1 MAIEENS
8 YENLF
13 EDRPTG
19 GLSAMERREELANM
33 LAEKQNPDSEVV
45 TALAKQILGQGLT
58 SKWTGAGKGSAEANA
73 RDMAKILA
81 GIGITDIKQ
90 FGPITREVDAYIGS
104 DDSGNPIYEKQTER
118 TFGNKETGQVVPNTY
133 SERQKG
139 NFFGGT
145 FEGKGNTGYGVSFAA
160 DGTPIFYT
168 QGASSND
175 LANLMQDMGPLFQ
188 IGLALATGGL
198 SIPQQIAAN
207 MAVQVLSGQDM
218 NTAIKNAAV
227 SMAVANIP
235 GTDFMK
241 DGVKYIKEMGLDPT
255 ITNTLTNSF
264 QNATLSGARA
274 LLTGADVSDAMLAGA
289 TAGGVNSAIDIM
301 MSSGDMAELTKGMS
315 ATQKRLVRDAAV
327 GVISGKPVDQVLIN
341 AAIAAANAEAREQA
355 KYAPISDEDYK
366 ALNPEQ
372 RAIYDQGGTKGLT
385 EYRRS
390 QRLEADKA
398 AADARENELRITAAR
413 DRDAEIA
420 ARVAQ
425 DAEAARVA
433 EAQRRAKEAAELEAA
448 LKAAGVAKKDVVEIT
463 AKKTCP
469 VGTFLN
475 PITNECEPVANT
487 PTVQPPATTPPV
499 AQPPS
504 QSLPNVT
511 ITGKRDTCPVGEFF
525 NPITQAC
532 EPVSKEPP
540 PTAEPPTVPVP
551 PPGTPLPSMGQV
563 TITGKKETC
572 PIGTVL
578 NPITGECEPAVEDKG
593 RMTIVGKRDPCPP
606 GTVYDEVLDACV
618 PVPTPSVTPP
628 VTPPTTPATKSASAK
643 PSATKPPTVATPAST
658 LPSFTPSGSYVTT
671 ETTDPIY
678 AGKMGDFNLF
688 STLEELLASE
698 SGEKASTK
706 PNVKTKMATGGH
718 LDDLLAEQFSVDDL
732 LKLLR

>member
-1 MAIEENS
+1 MAIQENS

-19 GLSAMERREELANM
+19 GLSAMERRDDLANM
-33 LAEKQNPDSEVV
+33 LAEKKEPDSEVV

-118 TFGNKETGQVVPNTY
+118 TFGNKETGQVVPLTY
-133 SERQKG
+133 SGRQTG

-145 FEGKGNTGYGVSFAA
+145 YDGKGNTGYGVSFAP

-168 QGASSND
+168 QGASSNT
-175 LANLMQDMGPLFQ
+175 LANLMQDMGPVFQ

-218 NTAIKNAAV
+218 STAIKNAAV

-235 GTDFMK
+235 STDFMK
-241 DGVKYIKEMGLDPT
+241 GGVDYIKKMGLDPT

-315 ATQKRLVRDAAV
+315 ATQKRLVRDAAA

-355 KYAPISDEDYK
+355 KYAPLSDEDRD
-366 ALNPEQ
+366 ALNPDQ
-372 RAIYDQGGTKGLT
+372 RAIYDQGGTKGLKA
-385 EYRRS
+385 Y
-390 QRLEADKA
+390 QRAQMLEADKA
-398 AADARENELRITAAR
+398 AAEARENELRIAAAR

-433 EAQRRAKEAAELEAA
+433 EEQRRAREAAELEAA
-448 LKAAGVAKKDVVEIT
+448 LKAAGLAKKDVVNIT

-475 PITNECEPVANT
+475 PITNDCDPVANA
-487 PTVQPPATTPPV
+487 PVVQPPVVEP
-499 AQPPS
+499 PPS
-504 QSLPNVT
+504 LSLPSMGTVN
-511 ITGKRDTCPVGEFF
+511 ITTKKDTCQVGEFF

-540 PTAEPPTVPVP
+540 PTEPPAAEPPTVPVP
-551 PPGTPLPSMGQV
+551 PPSTPLPSMGQV

-572 PIGTVL
+572 PVGTVL
-578 NPITGECEPAVEDKG
+578 NPITGECEPYWDEGNGD
-593 RMTIVGKRDPCPP
+593 TNPTDPTAPKTP
-606 GTVYDEVLDACV
+606 APKT
-618 PVPTPSVTPP
+618 PVATP
-628 VTPPTTPATKSASAK
+628 PATKPTAAK
-643 PSATKPPTVATPAST
+643 PSATKPPTVATPASA
-658 LPSFTPSGSYVTT
+658 LPSFTPSGSAVSA
-671 ETTDPIY
+671 ETNTPFY
-678 AGKMGDFNLF
+678 AGEMGDFNLF
-688 STLEELLASE
+688 STLEEILADK
-698 SGEKASTK
+698 SGKKDSTNS
-706 PNVKTKMATGGH
+706 NVKTKMATGGH